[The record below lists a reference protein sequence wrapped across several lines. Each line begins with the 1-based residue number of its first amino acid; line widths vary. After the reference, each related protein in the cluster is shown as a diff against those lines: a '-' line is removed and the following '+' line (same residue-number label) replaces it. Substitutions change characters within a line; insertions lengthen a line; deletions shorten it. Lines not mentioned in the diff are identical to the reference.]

1 MNTPRSYDELVKHVV
16 YKCRENNYPVAESL
30 VAYILNIHYDEG
42 KIRRINIR
50 RGLFPFSEYG

>member
-1 MNTPRSYDELVKHVV
+1 MNTPRTYDEIVKYII

-42 KIRRINIR
+42 NK
-50 RGLFPFSEYG
+50 